1 MITFRKQYFILAL
14 SLFLIEVLIALFLHD
29 RIIRPYVGDFLVV
42 ILIYCF
48 IRSFIN
54 APVLPTAVGV
64 LIFAYAIE
72 SLQYVDLIG
81 RLGLRD
87 SRIANVVL
95 GNYFEWTDIVA
106 YTLGIVTVLLV
117 ENLRS
122 RTKEAPQTNNP
133 AGGPR
138 DPGSGRSLVKDS
150 PVKHKKF

>member
-133 AGGPR
+133 AGGPTA
-138 DPGSGRSLVKDS
+138 PGSGRSLVKDS

>member
-1 MITFRKQYFILAL
+1 MITFHKQYFILAL

-54 APVLPTAVGV
+54 ARVLPTAIGV
-64 LIFAYAIE
+64 LLFAYGIE
-72 SLQYVDLIG
+72 LLQYLDLIG
-81 RLGLRD
+81 RLSLRG
-87 SRIANVVL
+87 SRVANVVL
-95 GNYFEWTDIVA
+95 GNYFEWIDIVA
-106 YTLGIVTVLLV
+106 YTFGILAVLLV

-122 RTKEAPQTNNP
+122 KTTKRPHTNYP
-133 AGGPR
+133 AGGPT
-138 DPGSGRSLVKDS
+138 DPGSGRSLDKDS